1 MAYVIY
7 ETTSGVWITES
18 IYGDEPTR
26 FTDRL
31 DKAKRFTAKKATLD
45 HIQRYLPHF
54 EKTCR
59 IEEVVDL
66 S

>member
-7 ETTSGVWITES
+7 ETSSSLWICES
-18 IYGDEPTR
+18 IYGEENTK

-31 DKAKRFTAKKATLD
+31 DRAKRFTARKAILS
-45 HIQRYLPHF
+45 HIQKYLPHF